1 MEVLGWDGAL
11 SSRDFHVAARA
22 FANNWKEFNSAFP
35 PWTWVPS
42 PKQPP
47 HLSRLQQQQHGYLS
61 LEKIC
66 LLRSIKEDAN
76 EENHAWD
83 EEEPESV
90 DKATLVDTSN
100 LQVRY
105 YDFHIVYSDSYR
117 VPVLYFRGYYIDG
130 QPLALEEIEKDLPAR
145 SSKVLLESKWTF
157 ITQEEH
163 PYLNRPWYKLHP
175 CGTSEWMKLLFLGDN
190 SQAKN
195 GVAVEQYLVSWLS
208 VVGQVGLVFSS
219 AYKCKGN
226 THYSGNFQR
235 IITLMLLLKWVMGF
249 PSVEVK
255 AYAAFGS
262 GEKAKD
268 PIFGLAMGADSQAS
282 TDVFR
287 WFCVESGSADN
298 PSVILIHGFPS
309 QAYSYSKVLPILS
322 KDYHAIAFDWLG
334 LDFQISLNLNM
345 DLTTLRMVIVFGL
358 ISYEGRQIKARI
370 TLVYVVEFFSRFCR
384 VFSILGVI
392 YKRS

>member
-47 HLSRLQQQQHGYLS
+47 HLSRLHQQQQQQHGYLS

-66 LLRSIKEDAN
+66 LLGSIKEDAN

-90 DKATLVDTSN
+90 DNATLVDTSN
-100 LQVRY
+100 LQVCY

-195 GVAVEQYLVSWLS
+195 GVALEQYLVSWLS
-208 VVGQVGLVFSS
+208 VVGQVVGIRVPFE
-219 AYKCKGN
+219 
-226 THYSGNFQR
+226 
-235 IITLMLLLKWVMGF
+235 MLNHHK
-249 PSVEVK
+249 SC
-255 AYAAFGS
+255 S
-262 GEKAKD
+262 
-268 PIFGLAMGADSQAS
+268 
-282 TDVFR
+282 
-287 WFCVESGSADN
+287 
-298 PSVILIHGFPS
+298 
-309 QAYSYSKVLPILS
+309 
-322 KDYHAIAFDWLG
+322 
-334 LDFQISLNLNM
+334 
-345 DLTTLRMVIVFGL
+345 
-358 ISYEGRQIKARI
+358 
-370 TLVYVVEFFSRFCR
+370 
-384 VFSILGVI
+384 
-392 YKRS
+392 